1 MNLMGGR
8 ILIDNKDITELS
20 RENVHQLFG
29 MVLQDSWIFEDTIKN
44 NIIYSKPNV
53 TDEEVK
59 AACKAVGID
68 HFIESLSDGYDTI
81 LKDDSNLSSGQRQLL
96 TIARAMVADQ
106 PLLILDEATSS
117 VDTRTEQNVQNALNQ
132 LTEGRTSFTIAHRL
146 STIRNADIILVMNAG
161 DIIEKGKHDEL
172 LAEKGFY
179 YNLWESQFNGSIE
192 TE

>member
-1 MNLMGGR
+1 M
-8 ILIDNKDITELS
+8 
-20 RENVHQLFG
+20 QLP
-29 MVLQDSWIFEDTIKN
+29 SANEDLK